1 MRRVIRITAPCCAG
15 SPPVWSGRPGRRVGR
30 ALWRYLAETLARK
43 LVLLCLLALAGC
55 GGSSKPHPSLSPTA
69 TAAAKPRTDAA
80 AVAARAHIPVLC
92 YHQIRDPTAA
102 DSAAARTYIV
112 SPSAFAAQMRA
123 LDRAGYTPVTG
134 DQLVAHLARG
144 APLPRRPVLLTF
156 DDSSAGPDTDAAPGL
171 RRHHFVAP
179 FFVMTVVLGKPGWLT
194 RGQVRALDRAG
205 MTIAAH
211 TWDHKEVPKYTA
223 ADFPGELVSPRRE
236 LEKLVG
242 HKVRL
247 FAYPDGAWSPDGFG
261 ALRAAGY
268 VAAFQLADKL
278 DRRAPLW
285 TIRRIIVASISRRQ
299 LLRPIRQDF

>member
-1 MRRVIRITAPCCAG
+1 MAR
-15 SPPVWSGRPGRRVGR
+15 
-30 ALWRYLAETLARK
+30 WRYVATI
-43 LVLLCLLALAGC
+43 LVVVLAGC
-55 GGSSKPHPSLSPTA
+55 GGAPKPPPRPSASPTA
-69 TAAAKPRTDAA
+69 TAAARTDAA

-156 DDSSAGPDTDAAPGL
+156 DDSSAGQYANALPVL
-171 RRHHFVAP
+171 RRHRFVAT

-211 TWDHKEVPKYTA
+211 TWDHKEVPQYTA
-223 ADFPGELVSPRRE
+223 ADFPVELVKPRRE

-242 HKVRL
+242 HRVRL
-247 FAYPDGAWSPDGFG
+247 FAYPDGAWAPDGFG

-268 VAAFQLADKL
+268 EAAFQLAGKL
-278 DRRAPLW
+278 DRRNALW
-285 TIRRIIVASISRRQ
+285 TIRRIIAPSIGGAQ
-299 LLRPIRQDF
+299 LLRQMRADF

>member
-1 MRRVIRITAPCCAG
+1 MRRVTRITA
-15 SPPVWSGRPGRRVGR
+15 
-30 ALWRYLAETLARK
+30 ALI
-43 LVLLCLLALAGC
+43 LCVVALAGC
-55 GGSSKPHPSLSPTA
+55 GGSKPRPHPSPTPTA
-69 TAAAKPRTDAA
+69 TPRPRTDAA

-92 YHQIRDPTAA
+92 YHQIRKPTAA

-112 SPSAFAAQMRA
+112 SPAAFAAQMRA
-123 LDRAGYTPVTG
+123 LDRAGYTPVSG
-134 DQLVAHLARG
+134 EDLVAHVARG

-156 DDSSAGPDTDAAPGL
+156 DDSSAGQYANAFPVL
-171 RRHHFVAP
+171 RRHRFVAT

-223 ADFPGELVSPRRE
+223 ADFPVELVAPRRE

-242 HKVRL
+242 HKVAL
-247 FAYPDGAWSPDGFG
+247 FAYPDGAWSADGFG

-268 VAAFQLADKL
+268 VAAFQLAGKL

-285 TIRRIIVASISRRQ
+285 TLRRIIVPSVSGAQ
-299 LLRPIRQDF
+299 LLREMRADF

>member
-1 MRRVIRITAPCCAG
+1 VRLSRLLGV
-15 SPPVWSGRPGRRVGR
+15 
-30 ALWRYLAETLARK
+30 ALAAA
-43 LVLLCLLALAGC
+43 ALAGC
-55 GGSSKPHPSLSPTA
+55 GASEARVPNRIATETPSPRLA
-69 TAAAKPRTDAA
+69 PRTDPA
-80 AVAARAHIPVLC
+80 AVAARAHVPVLC

-102 DSAAARTYIV
+102 DSAGARTYIV
-112 SPSAFAAQMRA
+112 SPSALAAQMGA

-156 DDSSAGPDTDAAPGL
+156 DDSSAGQYENALPIL
-171 RRHHFVAP
+171 RRHHFVAT

-223 ADFPGELVSPRRE
+223 ADFPVELVSPRRE

-278 DRRAPLW
+278 DRRAPLL
-285 TIRRIIVASISRRQ
+285 TIRRIIVPSISGAQ
-299 LLRPIRQDF
+299 LLRQIRQDF

>member
-1 MRRVIRITAPCCAG
+1 MAR
-15 SPPVWSGRPGRRVGR
+15 
-30 ALWRYLAETLARK
+30 WRYVATI
-43 LVLLCLLALAGC
+43 LVVVLAGC
-55 GGSSKPHPSLSPTA
+55 GGSAKPPPHPTA
-69 TAAAKPRTDAA
+69 TVKATPRPRTDTA

-156 DDSSAGPDTDAAPGL
+156 DDSSAGQYANALPVL
-171 RRHHFVAP
+171 RRHHFVAT

-194 RGQVRALDRAG
+194 RGQVRAMDRAG

-223 ADFPGELVSPRRE
+223 ADFPVELVSPRRE

-247 FAYPDGAWSPDGFG
+247 FAYPDGAWSPDAFG